1 MAPASRPPARPT
13 ACYTRAV
20 QFGSD
25 NHTGASA
32 RVLEMIVASNLGH
45 THGYGDDEW
54 TERATAALTEVF
66 ERELEVFF
74 VATGTAS
81 NTLALACL
89 VQPWET
95 ILCHS
100 QAHILIDESTGPEL
114 QTGGAR
120 PLGISGRAGKL
131 TPMHLRDHFATA
143 GSDAP
148 HNPRAGA
155 LSLSQSSEQGLVY
168 SPDEIAAL
176 TELAHHHGL
185 AVHMDGA
192 RFANAV
198 AATRR
203 TPAELTWKAGV
214 DVLSLG
220 GTKNGCLAAEAIVCF
235 RPTDA
240 AQLPVR
246 RKRAGHL
253 LSKGRF
259 FGAQFVGWLHD
270 GHWLELA
277 AHANAQSAR
286 LAAELAALPG
296 VRLAWPTQANE
307 IFAIVPTALA
317 QALRAAGAQFYEWYK
332 DGLPADVTL
341 GRDETF
347 ARLVT
352 SFATHDGHIDDF
364 CAAARAALGLPG
376 RPPTST

>member
-1 MAPASRPPARPT
+1 
-13 ACYTRAV
+13 
-20 QFGSD
+20 
-25 NHTGASA
+25 
-32 RVLEMIVASNLGH
+32 
-45 THGYGDDEW
+45 
-54 TERATAALTEVF
+54 
-66 ERELEVFF
+66 
-74 VATGTAS
+74 
-81 NTLALACL
+81 

-114 QTGGAR
+114 QSGGAR
-120 PLGISGRAGKL
+120 PVGISGRAGKL
-131 TPMHLRDHFATA
+131 TPAHLRDYLATA
-143 GSDAP
+143 GNDAP

-155 LSLSQSSEQGLVY
+155 LSLSQSSELGLVY
-168 SPDEIAAL
+168 SPDELAAL
-176 TELAHHHGL
+176 AELAHHHGL
-185 AVHMDGA
+185 AVHVDGA

-198 AATRR
+198 AATGR

-240 AQLPVR
+240 AQLPFR

-270 GHWLELA
+270 GHWLSLA
-277 AHANAQSAR
+277 AHANAQATR
-286 LAAELAALPG
+286 LSRELAALPG

-307 IFAIVPTALA
+307 VFAILPAALA
-317 QALRAAGAQFYEWYK
+317 EALRAAGAQFYDWYK
-332 DGLPADVTL
+332 EALPAEITL
-341 GRDETF
+341 GGDERF

-352 SFATHDGHIDDF
+352 SFATHDGHIEDL
-364 CAAARAALGLPG
+364 CAAARRALDLPG
-376 RPPTST
+376 RPTTAG

>member
-1 MAPASRPPARPT
+1 M
-13 ACYTRAV
+13 

-54 TERATAALTEVF
+54 TRRATVALCEVF

-89 VQPWET
+89 VQPWES

-100 QAHILIDESTGPEL
+100 QAHILIDESTAPEL

-120 PLGISGRAGKL
+120 PLGITGRAGKL
-131 TPMHLRDHFATA
+131 SPEHLHAHFATA
-143 GSDAP
+143 GSDIP
-148 HNPRAGA
+148 HNSRAGA
-155 LSLSQSSEQGLVY
+155 LSLSQSSELGLVY
-168 SPDEIAAL
+168 SPE
-176 TELAHHHGL
+176 ELAAITEVARHHGL
-185 AVHMDGA
+185 SVHMDGA

-198 AATRR
+198 AATGR

-214 DVLSLG
+214 DILSLG

-235 RPTDA
+235 RPGDA
-240 AQLPVR
+240 AQLPFR

-253 LSKGRF
+253 LSKGRL

-270 GHWLELA
+270 GHWLALA
-277 AHANAQSAR
+277 AHANAQAAR
-286 LAAELAALPG
+286 LAGELAALPG
-296 VRLAWPTQANE
+296 VRLVWPTQANE
-307 IFAIVPTALA
+307 IFAILPTPLA
-317 QALRAAGAQFYEWYK
+317 KALRQAGAQFYDWYK
-332 DGLPADVTL
+332 EALPAELTL

-352 SFATHDGHIDDF
+352 SFATHEGHIDDF
-364 CAAARAALGLPG
+364 CAAARLALGLPG
-376 RPPTST
+376 RPATVA